1 MINTWIPCTD
11 ELPPDGEI
19 VMTKI
24 DDGKGLRNEQ
34 KLQLRGACGGP
45 VIWRCMSTTR
55 RRTGNELKIE
65 RGGIEAPLLERK

>member
-1 MINTWIPCTD
+1 MTNTWIPCTD

-34 KLQLRGACGGP
+34 KLQLRGRLWWTSDMEMCAYHTP
-45 VIWRCMSTTR
+45 THWQR
-55 RRTGNELKIE
+55 IE
-65 RGGIEAPLLERK
+65 D